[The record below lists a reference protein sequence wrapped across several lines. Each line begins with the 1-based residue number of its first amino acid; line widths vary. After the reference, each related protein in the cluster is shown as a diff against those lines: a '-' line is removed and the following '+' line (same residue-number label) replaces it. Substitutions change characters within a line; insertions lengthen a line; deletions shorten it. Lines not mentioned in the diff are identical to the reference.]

1 MQYADDPDGGDGGC
15 FLHPVRAVKESD
27 SRNTATGSGKRYDPD
42 GNGPLYVPHGRRA
55 LLQRTSAY
63 LLSKGGED
71 MQFRFE
77 LEGGNFSKA
86 GYASSQI
93 KKVLK
98 QLAIDPRI
106 IKRVVVALYE
116 AEVNIVAHA
125 WRGTVVAELDADK
138 ISLELKDEGPGI
150 PDISLAMR
158 EGYSTASEAVR
169 EMGFGAGMGLPN
181 MKKNVDELTI
191 ESQVDVG
198 TTVRMVTWFNK
209 KGA

>member
-1 MQYADDPDGGDGGC
+1 
-15 FLHPVRAVKESD
+15 
-27 SRNTATGSGKRYDPD
+27 
-42 GNGPLYVPHGRRA
+42 
-55 LLQRTSAY
+55 
-63 LLSKGGED
+63 
-71 MQFRFE
+71 MQFKFE

-98 QLAIDPRI
+98 QLSVDPKI
-106 IKRVVVALYE
+106 IKRIVVALYE

-125 WRGTVVAELDADK
+125 WRGTVRAEMDAEK
-138 ISLELKDEGPGI
+138 IVLELQDEGPGI
-150 PDISLAMR
+150 ADIAQAMQ

-191 ESQVDVG
+191 ESQVGVG
-198 TTVRMVTWFNK
+198 TTVRMITWFAK
-209 KGA
+209 